1 MAVRILFYLTGF
13 LLAGPLVCGGIL
25 ICAGG
30 GWLGIWALDPIDGT
44 KGFLRG
50 DQYAVC
56 LALMVDG
63 KVQAGALGCP
73 NLPVDPANPDGE
85 KGIMLSVE
93 RGRGATIVCSM
104 SSLYHTRH
112 LMALFRDLSP
122 PLSVPEHRSK

>member
-1 MAVRILFYLTGF
+1 MGR
-13 LLAGPLVCGGIL
+13 
-25 ICAGG
+25 
-30 GWLGIWALDPIDGT
+30 LGIWALDPIDGT

-104 SSLYHTRH
+104 SSLYTWY
-112 LMALFRDLSP
+112 LMAPFRDLSP
-122 PLSVPEHRSK
+122 PL